1 LVRAGGDRAKRKW
14 RCREEEE
21 EEEEE
26 EERERGNQH
35 RRCSPAATSC

>member
-26 EERERGNQH
+26 RERGNQH
-35 RRCSPAATSC
+35 RRCSPAATSR